1 MARLSSK
8 KVHSKNKR
16 TFYDTLDFLVLLFL
30 RGTVRTRRELAD
42 EMNMQASTMSGC
54 INRLLR
60 RGYVKEVAH
69 DTCTVTGNRVAVVG
83 TTVEGDAII
92 KEAP

>member
-30 RGTVRTRRELAD
+30 RDKLQTRREMAE

-54 INRLLR
+54 INRLIR
-60 RGYVKEVAH
+60 RGYVKERTH
-69 DTCTVTGNRVAVVG
+69 DICSVTGNRVAVVG